1 MVFIHTEGNV
11 NSFEWTSTETE
22 QVEIKPGELQT
33 VSPQPLPV
41 ERPTTESVEENPV
54 IEQKEIA
61 SSGSMEVAA
70 SIPSELTYACLLIP
84 RFSDHYLTGDITEDL
99 PKWMKEIC
107 ISYGWRLKSLT
118 IRPGYMQWDISVPL
132 TANPA
137 HFIRLTRQLTSQKI
151 FEDYPRFKRKN
162 LSADFW
168 APGFSVVPGNQP
180 QSVEVIDSFIREIR
194 TQQGIY

>member
-1 MVFIHTEGNV
+1 M

-22 QVEIKPGELQT
+22 QVESKQAETRTI
-33 VSPQPLPV
+33 SSQPLSV
-41 ERPTTESVEENPV
+41 EQPTVESVDESP
-54 IEQKEIA
+54 ISDQKESAI
-61 SSGSMEVAA
+61 GNGIEAA
-70 SIPSELTYACLLIP
+70 TSTSSELAYACLLIP
-84 RFSDHYLTGDITEDL
+84 RFSDHYLTGDITSDL
-99 PKWMKEIC
+99 PKWIKEIC
-107 ISYGWRLKSLT
+107 ISYGWRLRSIT
-118 IRPGYMQWDISVPL
+118 IRPGYMQWVMSVPL

-137 HFIRLTRQLTSQKI
+137 LFIRLTRQLTSQKI

-162 LSADFW
+162 LSPDFW

>member
-1 MVFIHTEGNV
+1 MVFIHTEVKV

-22 QVEIKPGELQT
+22 QVEIKQGETQT
-33 VSPQPLPV
+33 VSPQPLPI
-41 ERPTTESVEENPV
+41 ERPTTEAVEEKPV
-54 IEQKEIA
+54 IDQKENV
-61 SSGSMEVAA
+61 SSVGMEAA
-70 SIPSELTYACLLIP
+70 TQVNSELAYACLLIP

-99 PKWMKEIC
+99 PKWVKEIC
-107 ISYGWRLKSLT
+107 ISYGWRLRSIT
-118 IRPGYMQWDISVPL
+118 IRPGYMQWVMSVPL

-162 LSADFW
+162 LSPDFW

>member
-1 MVFIHTEGNV
+1 MLIVFIHTEVNV
-11 NSFEWTSTETE
+11 DSFDWTSTETE
-22 QVEIKPGELQT
+22 QVETEQRDTQT
-33 VSPQPLPV
+33 VVSPPLPAAKPTVKPAEEKPVSERIDV
-41 ERPTTESVEENPV
+41 ESAAQVTS
-54 IEQKEIA
+54 EIA
-61 SSGSMEVAA
+61 
-70 SIPSELTYACLLIP
+70 YACLLIP
-84 RFSDHYLTGDITEDL
+84 RFSDHYLTGDVTEDL
-99 PKWMKEIC
+99 PKWIKEIC

-118 IRPGYMQWDISVPL
+118 IRPGYMQWVMSVPL

-137 HFIRLTRQLTSQKI
+137 HFIRLTRQVTSQKI

-162 LSADFW
+162 LSPDFW